1 MARLFRRAQPMW
13 SGQAWAGQAMCGK
26 LATHAAADYNEQMDA
41 TTTPTAARL
50 VLSNCP
56 SSEVAR
62 MIARQLIER
71 RLAACVNVLAP
82 CHSVYEWQGEVCEE
96 SEVPLLIKTSVAR
109 YAAVEALIRELHP
122 YELPEIVAVDIAA
135 GSPAYLAWVEG
146 QTADP
151 ANE

>member
-1 MARLFRRAQPMW
+1 
-13 SGQAWAGQAMCGK
+13 
-26 LATHAAADYNEQMDA
+26 MDA
-41 TTTPTAARL
+41 TTTSTAARL

-56 SSEVAR
+56 SPEVAR
-62 MIARQLIER
+62 MIARQLVER

-96 SEVPLLIKTSVAR
+96 SEVPLLIKTSAAR
-109 YAAVEALIRELHP
+109 YPAVEALIRELHP

-135 GSPAYLAWVEG
+135 GLPAYLDWVEG